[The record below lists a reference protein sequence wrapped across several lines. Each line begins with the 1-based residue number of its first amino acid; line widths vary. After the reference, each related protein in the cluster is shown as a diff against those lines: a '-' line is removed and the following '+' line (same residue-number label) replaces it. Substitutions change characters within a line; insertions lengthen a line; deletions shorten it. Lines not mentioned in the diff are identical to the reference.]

1 MRPSVL
7 IAGTGQARAGDD
19 GFGIEVVRQL
29 AATDLP
35 RWVRAAEYGS
45 GGMPLA
51 FDLLDRYSTTVLV
64 DAVPRGLGPATVTAR
79 EVPGGNRAHASARD
93 GFVDVREMRAG
104 TALDL
109 LDLLGGDAG
118 RVLVVSC
125 EPVSTAPGR
134 PMSEAVRAA
143 VPEAV
148 RRIQELIAEEDRRLV
163 QHATALEA

>member
-7 IAGTGQARAGDD
+7 IAGMGQERDADD
-19 GFGIEVVRQL
+19 GFGVEVVRQL
-29 AATDLP
+29 SAAGLP
-35 RWVRAAEYGS
+35 RWVRAADYGS
-45 GGMPLA
+45 GGMRLA

-64 DAVPRGLGPATVTAR
+64 DAVPRGLGAGTVTVR
-79 EVPGGNRAHASARD
+79 EVPGGNRAHAPARD

-118 RVLVVSC
+118 RVLVVTC
-125 EPVSTAPGR
+125 EPGR
-134 PMSEAVRAA
+134 TERGAPMSEAVRGA

-148 RRIQELIAEEDRRLV
+148 RRIEELVAEEDRRLV
-163 QHATALEA
+163 HATAQGA